1 MRTVGVEEEYLL
13 VDPDTGRPRAVSH
26 VALAAGSGAQ
36 LTAEL
41 QREQLE
47 SATRPCATLAEVGAE
62 LRRARAGAARAAQ
75 AAGADLAALA
85 TSPLAVEPTLSPS
98 ERYREMGRRFGLTV
112 SEELTCGCH
121 VHVGIDSDDEGVGAL
136 DRIRPWLPPLLALTV
151 NSPFWQGGDSGYASY
166 RSQVWQRWP
175 SAGPYAPFGSP
186 AGYHATVQA
195 MIDTDT
201 LLDPGMVY
209 FDARL
214 SVQHPTLEV
223 RVGDVCL
230 DVDDAVLLAA
240 LVRGLVETA
249 ARAWRAGVPADPV
262 RPELLRLASWRA
274 GRSVWTACCSIPAP
288 GARCRPPTCSAGWSR
303 TSPRRWRRRGISPR
317 CGSGSA
323 RCCAAARGRG
333 RNGERPTR
341 EAAVALAVAPDPRLS
356 SAAVRAGSDLCS
368 AGPLAR
374 LPDREPDQPDDDEPE
389 HDVADRAEPA
399 LHPVPV
405 VAEDPAQPDEDR
417 VPHAAADRGEQQ
429 ETGHGHAVDPGRDRD
444 DAADQRDAAAEQ
456 HHLAAVLRED
466 LLAAVEVL
474 LARDEE
480 PAACPRARAAGRSRA
495 RLRRRRAR
503 ARRARNRASPPA
515 RPARR

>member
-1 MRTVGVEEEYLL
+1 
-13 VDPDTGRPRAVSH
+13 
-26 VALAAGSGAQ
+26 
-36 LTAEL
+36 
-41 QREQLE
+41 
-47 SATRPCATLAEVGAE
+47 
-62 LRRARAGAARAAQ
+62 
-75 AAGADLAALA
+75 
-85 TSPLAVEPTLSPS
+85 
-98 ERYREMGRRFGLTV
+98 MGRRFGLTV

-274 GRSVWTACCSIPAP
+274 ARSGVDDMLLDPCTWRPVPAADVLGRLVTHVTPALED
-288 GARCRPPTCSAGWSR
+288 AGDL
-303 TSPRRWRRRGISPR
+303 
-317 CGSGSA
+317 
-323 RCCAAARGRG
+323 ARG
-333 RNGERPTR
+333 
-341 EAAVALAVAPDPRLS
+341 
-356 SAAVRAGSDLCS
+356 
-368 AGPLAR
+368 
-374 LPDREPDQPDDDEPE
+374 
-389 HDVADRAEPA
+389 
-399 LHPVPV
+399 
-405 VAEDPAQPDEDR
+405 
-417 VPHAAADRGEQQ
+417 
-429 ETGHGHAVDPGRDRD
+429 
-444 DAADQRDAAAEQ
+444 
-456 HHLAAVLRED
+456 
-466 LLAAVEVL
+466 
-474 LARDEE
+474 
-480 PAACPRARAAGRSRA
+480 ARAARRGAAPRHGGAGAAGSGGPAGGRGAGRAPDLQLATCRRLELCPPDRSRA
-495 RLRRRRAR
+495 LRT
-503 ARRARNRASPPA
+503 ASQISPTTTSPSTT
-515 RPARR
+515 